1 MAAAALRSSVYP
13 ASVLLQGNASFSSWR
28 GGVAVTQLVHD
39 DTYGAVV
46 MGTTS
51 SAGGIDRIAVPAAS
65 ALGFSAAVLPDLTR
79 DSRADAIA
87 LGAPSFSVQSASSPD
102 EGLVVLQSFSPDL
115 RMPETNWLET
125 YLSRTQGLSHGGGL
139 SEIGSGWR
147 FGHSIAAFNLDL
159 NTSLPTVNG
168 TLVSTGSDELP
179 EVLVGAPGAYNGS
192 GALFVVSL
200 GYSQYALGY
209 DVIKASDLAFGFA
222 PSGFGT
228 AVAVLTGQSS
238 LQTAFGQ
245 GSTQPLPSSTGNR
258 LLTHSVVVTVTGSST
273 SPAMLLRLRRSSSS
287 RWGATVDD
295 SFPVTGFPSNISTL
309 LGESVAYL
317 GPLPG
322 SAPAEAEVLVAFGAP
337 GTDSDAGAV
346 VISQMSAANGSV
358 SRWSSFSASDL
369 GFSAVP
375 VPLRVG
381 HSVSWLGDLDR
392 NGWPDVAVGAPGN
405 SSGSVMLV
413 YLEPG
418 IGANLVSVC
427 STASPGIGTVGQGLS
442 GRAQFHASVLN
453 ASLVTAPSLNAS
465 EVALSEGGKALVP
478 RSWALLRF
486 SVPVCRVPMA
496 AFSLVGLSP
505 VPHELPVAVEAWD
518 RLVGGCSSAWALAVR
533 VQEDTSTMSVSGRS
547 VLGCDAM
554 DGGAASGPGATPRTG
569 SSACGAED
577 LPSPLI
583 WAASTGGRRV
593 ERGLREVLG
602 AVGSAPGANGSGVVV
617 NGSTRS
623 TRLVVEVGFAS
634 PVSGFDA
641 GRDLQLEGLQ
651 VVPAGLE
658 SGVVASPAPSRQ
670 AVWSVEVEATGASS
684 RIAATLLPYGAH
696 ACSSS
701 VLAVNSTSSQA
712 VDDVGARCSSCLP
725 RVAATDAAYS
735 VQRQF
740 NASVLNASLV
750 TAPSLNA
757 SEVALSEGGKTLV
770 PRSWALLRFSV
781 PVCRVPMA
789 AFSLVGLSPVPH
801 ELPVAVEAWD
811 RLVGGCSSAW
821 ALAVRVQ
828 EDTSTMSVSGRSVLG
843 CDAMDGG
850 AASGPGATPRTG
862 SSACG
867 AEDLPSPLIWAAST
881 GGDVSSA
888 EYWSQ
893 VSSVSVFEDVDGDG
907 RVSPVEAAEHALP
920 ASGPSDGAVSWRQCL
935 VARVR
940 FSSGVAGLSTS
951 HIVVRGARV
960 GGCGAASASAPF
972 VSDPSSSFPSRVWDV
987 PLVIDTAGDGLA
999 VSVTLD
1005 GAQTGTTPRFNETSL
1020 VFSWQYRVRPTFIQL
1035 REVLGAVGS
1044 APGANGSGVVVNGST
1059 RSTRLVVEVGFASPV
1074 SGFDAGRDLQLE
1086 GLQVVP
1092 AGLESGVVASPAPS
1106 RQAVWSVEVEATG
1119 ASSRIAAT
1127 LLPYGAHACSSSVLA
1142 VNSTSSQAVDDVGA
1156 RCSSCLPRVA
1166 ATDAAYSVQRQF
1178 NASVLNAS
1186 LVTAPSLNAS
1196 EVALSEGGKT
1206 LVPRSWALLRFSVP
1220 VCRVPMAAFSLV
1232 GLSPVPHELPVAVEA
1247 WDRLVGGCS
1256 SAWALAVRVQEDT
1269 STMSVSGRSVL
1280 GCDAMDGGAASGPGA
1295 TPRTGSSACGA
1306 EDLPSPLIWA
1316 ASTGG
1321 DVSSAEYWSQVSSV
1335 SVFEDVDGDGRVFPS
1350 RVWDVPLVIDTAGDG
1365 LAVSVTLDGAQTGT
1379 TPRFNETSLVFSWQ
1393 YRVRPTFIQLREVL
1407 GAVGSAPGANGS
1419 GVVVNGSTRSTRLV
1433 VEVGFASPVSGF
1445 DAGRD
1450 LQLEGLQVVPAG
1462 LESGVVASPA
1472 PSRQAVWSVEVEAT
1486 GASSRIA
1493 ATLLPFSQSDS
1504 EHTSQ
1509 YRTSCSF
1516 IAEVVASQLHAQV
1529 LNTLNQSASL
1539 VFATSNKTLV
1549 PRSWA
1554 LLRFSVP
1561 VCRVPMAAFSL
1572 VGLSPV
1578 PHELPV
1584 AVEAWDRLVGGC
1596 SSAWALAVRVQ
1607 EDTSTMSVSGRSVL
1621 GCDAM
1626 DGGAA
1631 SGPGATPRTG
1641 SSACGAEDLP
1651 SPLIWAASTGGDVSS
1666 AEYWSQVSSVSV
1678 FEDVDGDGRV
1688 SPVEAAEHALPASG
1702 PSDGAVSWRQ
1712 CLVARVRFSSGVAGL
1727 STSHIVVRGARV
1739 GGCGAASASAPF
1751 VSDPSSSFPSRVWDV
1766 PLVIDTA
1773 GDGLAVSVT
1782 LDGAQTGTTPR
1793 FNETSLVFSWQY
1805 RVRPTFI
1812 QLREVLGAVGS
1823 APGANG
1829 SGVVVNGSTRSTR
1842 LVVEVGFAS
1851 PVSGFDAGRDL
1862 QLEGLQVVPAGLESG
1877 VVASPAPSRQAVW
1890 SVEVEATGASSRIAA
1905 TLLPF
1910 GEFEC
1915 FSSAVSLTHAAGLGS
1930 FGLCSTALPRIAR
1943 TRAGS
1948 FVATGRF
1955 FVFPVSASIQE
1966 LPVADPLLDTM
1977 EGNFTSALRLF
1988 MVLRYSAPVCRVP
2001 IHAFS
2006 VSGVQVS
2013 AEAVPFGLEQSERRS
2028 SGCSP

>member
-1 MAAAALRSSVYP
+1 
-13 ASVLLQGNASFSSWR
+13 
-28 GGVAVTQLVHD
+28 
-39 DTYGAVV
+39 
-46 MGTTS
+46 
-51 SAGGIDRIAVPAAS
+51 
-65 ALGFSAAVLPDLTR
+65 
-79 DSRADAIA
+79 
-87 LGAPSFSVQSASSPD
+87 
-102 EGLVVLQSFSPDL
+102 
-115 RMPETNWLET
+115 
-125 YLSRTQGLSHGGGL
+125 
-139 SEIGSGWR
+139 
-147 FGHSIAAFNLDL
+147 
-159 NTSLPTVNG
+159 
-168 TLVSTGSDELP
+168 
-179 EVLVGAPGAYNGS
+179 
-192 GALFVVSL
+192 
-200 GYSQYALGY
+200 
-209 DVIKASDLAFGFA
+209 
-222 PSGFGT
+222 
-228 AVAVLTGQSS
+228 
-238 LQTAFGQ
+238 
-245 GSTQPLPSSTGNR
+245 
-258 LLTHSVVVTVTGSST
+258 
-273 SPAMLLRLRRSSSS
+273 
-287 RWGATVDD
+287 
-295 SFPVTGFPSNISTL
+295 
-309 LGESVAYL
+309 
-317 GPLPG
+317 
-322 SAPAEAEVLVAFGAP
+322 
-337 GTDSDAGAV
+337 
-346 VISQMSAANGSV
+346 
-358 SRWSSFSASDL
+358 
-369 GFSAVP
+369 
-375 VPLRVG
+375 
-381 HSVSWLGDLDR
+381 
-392 NGWPDVAVGAPGN
+392 
-405 SSGSVMLV
+405 
-413 YLEPG
+413 
-418 IGANLVSVC
+418 
-427 STASPGIGTVGQGLS
+427 
-442 GRAQFHASVLN
+442 
-453 ASLVTAPSLNAS
+453 
-465 EVALSEGGKALVP
+465 
-478 RSWALLRF
+478 
-486 SVPVCRVPMA
+486 MA

-583 WAASTGGRRV
+583 WAASTGGDVSSAEYWSQVSSVSVFEDVDGDGRVSPAEAAEHALPASGPSDGAVSWRQCLVARVRFSSGVAGLSTSHIVVRGARVGGCGAASASAPFVSDPSSSFPSRVWDVPLVIDTAGDGLAVSVTLDGAQTGTTPRFNETSLVFSWQYRVGFASPVSGFDAGRDLQLEGLQVVPAGLESGVVASPAPSRQAVWSVEVEATGASSRIAATLLPYGAHACSSSVLAVNSTSSQAVDDVGARCSSCLPRVAATDAAYSVQRQFNASVLNASLVTAPSLNASEVALSEGGKTLVPRSWALLRFSVPVCRVPMAAFSLVGLSPVPHELPGRRGGLGPSGGRV
-593 ERGLREVLG
+593 LERVGAGCPGAGGHVDHVGVRPLGAWMRCDGRRCRVRAPRDSSDGSSACGAEDLPSPLIWAASTGGDVSSAEYWSQVSSVSVFEDVDGDGRVFPSRVWDVPLVIDTAGDGLAVSVTLDGAQTGTTPRFNETSLVFSWQYRVRPTFIQLREVLG

-1127 LLPYGAHACSSSVLA
+1127 LLP
-1142 VNSTSSQAVDDVGA
+1142 
-1156 RCSSCLPRVA
+1156 
-1166 ATDAAYSVQRQF
+1166 
-1178 NASVLNAS
+1178 
-1186 LVTAPSLNAS
+1186 
-1196 EVALSEGGKT
+1196 
-1206 LVPRSWALLRFSVP
+1206 
-1220 VCRVPMAAFSLV
+1220 
-1232 GLSPVPHELPVAVEA
+1232 
-1247 WDRLVGGCS
+1247 
-1256 SAWALAVRVQEDT
+1256 
-1269 STMSVSGRSVL
+1269 
-1280 GCDAMDGGAASGPGA
+1280 
-1295 TPRTGSSACGA
+1295 
-1306 EDLPSPLIWA
+1306 
-1316 ASTGG
+1316 
-1321 DVSSAEYWSQVSSV
+1321 
-1335 SVFEDVDGDGRVFPS
+1335 
-1350 RVWDVPLVIDTAGDG
+1350 
-1365 LAVSVTLDGAQTGT
+1365 
-1379 TPRFNETSLVFSWQ
+1379 
-1393 YRVRPTFIQLREVL
+1393 
-1407 GAVGSAPGANGS
+1407 
-1419 GVVVNGSTRSTRLV
+1419 
-1433 VEVGFASPVSGF
+1433 
-1445 DAGRD
+1445 
-1450 LQLEGLQVVPAG
+1450 
-1462 LESGVVASPA
+1462 
-1472 PSRQAVWSVEVEAT
+1472 
-1486 GASSRIA
+1486 
-1493 ATLLPFSQSDS
+1493 FSQSDCVS
-1504 EHTSQ
+1504 AEHTSQ

-1739 GGCGAASASAPF
+1739 GGH
-1751 VSDPSSSFPSRVWDV
+1751 DPRV
-1766 PLVIDTA
+1766 
-1773 GDGLAVSVT
+1773 
-1782 LDGAQTGTTPR
+1782 
-1793 FNETSLVFSWQY
+1793 NETSLVFSWQY

-2028 SGCSP
+2028 SGCSLRVFEDKNRNGVVDEQEASFEVGSWSSDTHFVARIAFQSGVAGISCAHFVASGLTAPHPSAFRAFPQSAFSDRVWDCAFVRNSSTATSGAHIGIIARPVGSPPTTPLFRASPLTVRWEQTGPGS